1 MLTDG
6 ESRDDCET
14 SKWTEA
20 GYVCV
25 PTVHNCFGFDDG
37 TDNVIGVGLDDMR
50 LYMVLGVVE
59 VVDIDERFCC
69 RSSLLNISFSES
81 GANDQNDPLPSLAG
95 RGTLT
100 KACKGNIID

>member
-1 MLTDG
+1 M
-6 ESRDDCET
+6 
-14 SKWTEA
+14 
-20 GYVCV
+20 
-25 PTVHNCFGFDDG
+25 HNCFGFDDG

-100 KACKGNIID
+100 KACKNNKVDQ